1 MLNSERIITRAV
13 FYLDKSNKL
22 NMPAG
27 LYAFYGLYTTNEVRI
42 TEIANLKE
50 YALKITLKEFIESIY
65 SAALL
70 EKR

>member
-1 MLNSERIITRAV
+1 
-13 FYLDKSNKL
+13 
-22 NMPAG
+22 MPAG